1 MNILLDTHM
10 AICALLDSPKLTSK
24 AKQLITAPD
33 NTIYYSVISVWE
45 VLFKHN

>member
-24 AKQLITAPD
+24 AKQAHHSPRQHHLLQCHFCLGSA
-33 NTIYYSVISVWE
+33 
-45 VLFKHN
+45 L